1 MSLPTYFISHGGG
14 PWPYTKDQMPG
25 VWDNLEASLK
35 ELPRGLPEPPKAIL
49 AVSGHWEEK
58 DFTVMAS
65 PHPPMVYDYTGFP
78 EHTYHIKYPAPGSPV
93 VAQRMRSLLGQAG
106 FEAALDTQRGYD
118 QGVFVPFAVVYPNA
132 GLPILQLSI
141 RTDYDPEIHWPPGA
155 L

>member
-1 MSLPTYFISHGGG
+1 
-14 PWPYTKDQMPG
+14 
-25 VWDNLEASLK
+25 
-35 ELPRGLPEPPKAIL
+35 
-49 AVSGHWEEK
+49 
-58 DFTVMAS
+58 
-65 PHPPMVYDYTGFP
+65 MVYDYTGFP

-118 QGVFVPFAVVYPNA
+118 HGVFVPFAVVYPNA
-132 GLPILQLSI
+132 DLPILQLSI